1 MNKKTLRRLSVL
13 LCLALVLAML
23 PVTAMAADTKFI
35 HFNDGGASLWG
46 QGGAWYAAWV
56 WGGGVEGQWAT
67 ATYSEGEGIYFFEV
81 PAAAT
86 SIKFLRMAS
95 GATEPNWTKGD
106 TGWWNQTSDLTIDG
120 DYYTITGWGG
130 TDGKWSIYGGIT
142 PEETTQDTEPAETV
156 YYLRGTMNSWGT
168 TTPLTN
174 NGDGTYSV
182 TVDLE
187 AGTYNYK
194 VGTSDWSFGCPA
206 NDATLV
212 VDAAGAFTFT
222 LNVEA
227 YTVEVTG
234 EGIGEPDP
242 MVIDNI
248 YVAGDEALCGSNWS
262 TNDLNNQMIEV
273 DGVYTKT
280 YLNVAAGTYYFKFAA
295 NGTWDIQWSCGVAME
310 SGTSYDAGFKNQ
322 GNSSFTVAED
332 GSAVT
337 VTLDLSAANMVDGS
351 GAKCSVEVVAPAKAA
366 EVVLGDNVDCG
377 LGSYTF
383 TATQAGVLT
392 VNVTALS
399 YYDEYSG
406 EWGTV
411 NPNMAFGMQYTLLV
425 NGITNYT
432 PANSVNVKVGD
443 VVTIELQSRM
453 GAETKATIN
462 LSIEDYKVKYQVT
475 QGADATA
482 ESVNVRFLT
491 SVDSLDYQSV
501 KFTFTVGDQSSE
513 QVCTTV
519 YESLLADGVTIDDA
533 STVFGEGAKY
543 FVAFTV
549 TGVSDYETPIEV
561 TVTWTALDGTETT
574 ATRTIVIAD
583 ALA

>member
-1 MNKKTLRRLSVL
+1 MNKKTLRRLSIL

-23 PVTAMAADTKFI
+23 PVTAMAADTQFI
-35 HFNDGGASLWG
+35 YFNDGGASLWG

-56 WGGGVEGQWAT
+56 WGDGVEGQWAT

-95 GATEPNWTKGD
+95 GATEPTWTQGD
-106 TGWWNQTSDLTIDG
+106 SGWWNQTDDLTIDG

-130 TDGKWSIYGGIT
+130 TDGKWSIFGDVT
-142 PEETTQDTEPAETV
+142 PEETTQATEPENTEPAEPTYIV
-156 YYLRGTMNSWGT
+156 AGSSTAVFGTSWDPANTANKMTLVDGIYTITYTGVTASFTFKVTDGTWSNSWPGS
-168 TTPLTN
+168 
-174 NGDGTYSV
+174 DYSV
-182 TVDLE
+182 EITAESSVTI
-187 AGTYNYK
+187 TYNP
-194 VGTSDWSFGCPA
+194 SDNA
-206 NDATLV
+206 VNAV
-212 VDAAGAFTFT
+212 
-222 LNVEA
+222 
-227 YTVEVTG
+227 VEVTG
-234 EGIGEPDP
+234 EELEPVVYDY
-242 MVIDNI
+242 
-248 YVAGDEALCGSNWS
+248 YVAGSAGLCGTEWNPGDAANKM
-262 TNDLNNQMIEV
+262 TLNEAGTMYVKE
-273 DGVYTKT
+273 YTG
-280 YLNVAAGTYYFKFAA
+280 VAAGDYQLKVTT
-295 NGTWDIQWSCGVAME
+295 GSWETP
-310 SGTSYDAGFKNQ
+310 SYGDDSTDSKNYEI
-322 GNSSFTVAED
+322 TVYED
-332 GSAVT
+332 GST
-337 VTLDLSAANMVDGS
+337 V
-351 GAKCSVEVVAPAKAA
+351 SVYFMPSSSYVLIDVQAPAVEEDSSALA
-366 EVVLGDNVDCG
+366 LGDNVDCG

-432 PANSVNVKVGD
+432 PTNSVNVKVGD